1 MAGVDRRCH
10 RQACM
15 EWHIGGR
22 ALDRDL
28 DREPL
33 DDLYPVAGRV
43 LRREHR
49 EAVSGAGAE
58 ARKMPLENA
67 VGGGVE
73 FYRRG
78 RAQSHVA
85 HMDLLEVRLV
95 PTTVAPQCEHGFP
108 RRPDISRLPT

>member
-1 MAGVDRRCH
+1 MAGVDRRFH

-22 ALDRDL
+22 AIDRDL

-49 EAVSGAGAE
+49 EAVAGAGAE
-58 ARKMPLENA
+58 ARKMPLEIE
-67 VGGGVE
+67 VGEGVD
-73 FYRRG
+73 FDRRG
-78 RAQSHVA
+78 LAQSHVA
-85 HMDLLEVRLV
+85 QLVDRKSTRLNSS
-95 PTTVAPQCEHGFP
+95 P
-108 RRPDISRLPT
+108 